1 MVKTTIA
8 QLFGQSPISPL
19 QEHMQSVLN
28 ATKGLTAFIEA
39 SFVADWSK
47 AEEAYNNISHFENK
61 ADDEKKE
68 IRLHLPRSL
77 FMPIP
82 RNDLLAMVA
91 LQDGIANAAKDIAGV
106 MLGRQLVFPA
116 TIQPT
121 LLKFV
126 ASAISVAE
134 EARTIIDE
142 LDDLLQTG
150 FSGAELTIIEKL
162 INKLDD
168 LEHVSDGLE
177 ITIRNDLMQIEGDL
191 PPIDVMFMYR
201 VIELIGNLADSAQ
214 KAGDHVHII
223 VAR

>member
-28 ATKGLTAFIEA
+28 ATKGLSAFIES

-47 AEEAYNNISHFENK
+47 AEEAYNNISHFENQ

-82 RNDLLAMVA
+82 RNDLLTMVG
-91 LQDGIANAAKDIAGV
+91 LQDNIANVAKDIAGI

-116 TIQPT
+116 TIQPH

-126 ASAISVAE
+126 AAAVAVAE
-134 EARTIIDE
+134 EARCIIDE
-142 LDDLLQTG
+142 LDDLLETG
-150 FSGAELTIIEKL
+150 FSGAEITIIEKL

-168 LEHVSDGLE
+168 LEHVADELE
-177 ITIRNDLMQIEGDL
+177 VKIRNNLMQIENDL

>member
-1 MVKTTIA
+1 MVKSTIA

-19 QEHMQSVLN
+19 QEHMQSVVK
-28 ATKGLTAFIEA
+28 ATEGLAAFMEA
-39 SFVADWSK
+39 SFVADWTK
-47 AEEAYNNISHFENK
+47 AEAAYNNISHFENQ

-82 RNDLLAMVA
+82 RNDLLTMVS
-91 LQDGIANAAKDIAGV
+91 LQDKVANVAKDIAGI

-126 ASAISVAE
+126 SAAVAV
-134 EARTIIDE
+134 AKDAKDIIDE
-142 LDDLLQTG
+142 LDDLLETG

-162 INKLDD
+162 INKLDE
-168 LEHVSDGLE
+168 LEHVADELE
-177 ITIRNDLMQIEGDL
+177 IQIRNDLMQIESDL

-201 VIELIGNLADSAQ
+201 VIELVGNLADRAQ

>member
-28 ATKGLTAFIEA
+28 AANGLTAFFEA
-39 SFVADWSK
+39 SFVADWTK
-47 AEEAYNNISHFENK
+47 AEAAYDNISHFEHK

-82 RNDLLAMVA
+82 RNDLLTMVS
-91 LQDGIANAAKDIAGV
+91 LQDKVANVAKDIAGI
-106 MLGRQLVFPA
+106 MLGRRLVFPA
-116 TIQPT
+116 TIQAT
-121 LLKFV
+121 LLNFV
-126 ASAISVAE
+126 AATIAVAA
-134 EARTIIDE
+134 EAKEIIDE
-142 LDDLLQTG
+142 LDDLLETG

-162 INKLDD
+162 ITKLDD
-168 LEHVSDGLE
+168 LEHVADELE
-177 ITIRNDLMQIEGDL
+177 IQIRNDLMQIENDL

-201 VIELIGNLADSAQ
+201 VIELVGNLADRAQ

>member
-19 QEHMQSVLN
+19 QEHMSSVLN
-28 ATKGLTAFIEA
+28 ATKGLTKFFEA
-39 SFVADWSK
+39 SFVADWET
-47 AEEAYNNISHFENK
+47 AEEAYNEISHFENK

-82 RNDLLAMVA
+82 RNDLLTMVS
-91 LQDGIANAAKDIAGV
+91 LQDKVANAAKDIAGV
-106 MLGRQLVFPA
+106 MLGRKLVFPA
-116 TIQPT
+116 TIQPS
-121 LLKFV
+121 LIKFV
-126 ASAISVAE
+126 TGAIAVAH
-134 EARTIIDE
+134 EARAIIDE
-142 LDDLLQTG
+142 LDDLLATG
-150 FSGAELTIIEKL
+150 FSGAELKIIENL

-168 LEHVSDGLE
+168 LEHVADEFE
-177 ITIRNDLMQIEGDL
+177 IQIRNDLMQIENDL

-201 VIELIGNLADSAQ
+201 VIELIGNLADRAQ